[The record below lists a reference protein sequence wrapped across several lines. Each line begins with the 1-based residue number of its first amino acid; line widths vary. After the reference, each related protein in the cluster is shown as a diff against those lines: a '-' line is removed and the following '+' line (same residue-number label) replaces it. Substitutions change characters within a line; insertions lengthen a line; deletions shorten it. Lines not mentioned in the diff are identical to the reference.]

1 MPSTF
6 HVLSEADVHSNTEI
20 SIRETAPLQSIGN
33 GQGCAKCSCKT
44 GYARKLV
51 IMWDQMFY
59 VIQGAIIVTRAKISD
74 ELFNIEF

>member
-33 GQGCAKCSCKT
+33 GQGCDKCSCKT

-59 VIQGAIIVTRAKISD
+59 VIQGAIIVTRDKISD
-74 ELFNIEF
+74 GLFNIEF